1 MSDAS
6 RWVELAPDEG
16 MIAALDEA
24 DSGGSRSK
32 AVAST
37 SRRPKHRWSNAF
49 ADACARMVAAEV
61 ARHGAFERLDILP
74 KPGGPAEPVTFPVG
88 GERKKIDVAASQR
101 AHGLQLGI
109 SLKGMNFRD
118 RSGLQFDKNLTGR
131 TYELENELRG
141 VHRGLPRAFMVG
153 LYFMP
158 IAATCDKRGPSSA
171 SSFARTVQYLR
182 ARVGRT
188 DPQLPTQAERADMA
202 AVALYV
208 PGDHEEF
215 EWAGTSGPA
224 TFRYEDQL
232 PRGVVRYFDVRQDPP
247 KRGRPK
253 LDTTYDLAGLVN
265 VIAAEY
271 TAFTLG
277 KPIDWADPEAD

>member
-1 MSDAS
+1 
-6 RWVELAPDEG
+6 

-24 DSGGSRSK
+24 DAGGSR
-32 AVAST
+32 AEAIAST
-37 SRRPKHRWSNAF
+37 RRRPKHRWSNAF
-49 ADACARMVAAEV
+49 ADACAKMVAAKL
-61 ARHGAFERLDILP
+61 ARWPEFKRLDILP
-74 KPGGPAEPVTFPVG
+74 KPGGRAEPVTFPVG

-141 VHRGLPRAFMVG
+141 VHRGLPMAFMIG

-158 IAATCDKRGPSSA
+158 IAATSDKRGLASA
-171 SSFARTVQYLR
+171 SSFARTVEYLR

-202 AVALYV
+202 AIALYV
-208 PGDHEEF
+208 PGDREEF
-215 EWAGTSGPA
+215 ELTGASKNSSKTHL
-224 TFRYEDQL
+224 FFYEDDL
-232 PRGVVRYFDVRQDPP
+232 PRGVVRYFDVRQNPP
-247 KRGRPK
+247 RRGRPK
-253 LDTTYDLAGLVN
+253 LETTLDLEGLVAA
-265 VIAAEY
+265 IAYDY
-271 TAFTLG
+271 TAFTRG
-277 KPIDWADPEAD
+277 KPIAWAEPEGD